1 MEMDPKQRPSSV
13 SSGRPGSRVYPKT
26 PIGEKFD
33 NIATGRDVE
42 WEPLVDFRRMDVSEN
57 TIHGAI
63 AWAHGGDIIHS
74 FGGNVLIYG
83 RSMMKPF
90 MMKVF
95 AEALENE
102 LRVGSRSPF
111 HARRTTET
119 RSM

>member
-1 MEMDPKQRPSSV
+1 
-13 SSGRPGSRVYPKT
+13 
-26 PIGEKFD
+26 
-33 NIATGRDVE
+33 
-42 WEPLVDFRRMDVSEN
+42 MDVSEN

-95 AEALENE
+95 RGLEK
-102 LRVGSRSPF
+102 
-111 HARRTTET
+111 
-119 RSM
+119 